1 MDLKE
6 SKFDLEQAASEVYE
20 KAEQI
25 YKGSEI
31 NQDTLTGVLHRFFKD
46 TFTARQLQALED
58 YFEEQEKIFYDMYG
72 GDEDLQENKEI
83 KEEAVEN
90 TIPGL
95 ENYENIADSFDNYKA
110 YEANFG
116 PLVIVKV
123 NKIYYIFKTTAQDSN
138 DFIQYTT
145 SKDYVNGWLY
155 GAVQCKNR
163 LLENKK
169 VEEVNKQRIPT
180 SELPDFCYSYND
192 TTGEIIVIKKGVEG
206 YYPSEIRLDD
216 TLVGDKRKA
225 EAEKL
230 INEQNEILGVTE
242 DQKLQME
249 LNSMF
254 GWDKVEESKLYE
266 VLEVGGEDISIDSI
280 FHFPNVI
287 YAMQE
292 TCREAIME
300 LQAED
305 KSSVTEKDIRVIYN
319 ELSKMED
326 IVNNYLEKAN
336 PDEGVTE
343 SKKVTETID
352 GMQDFEKQDDYP
364 EIDLSLYNTEAQ
376 EALIFIE
383 NHINTLSKEQIH
395 ELADKVFME
404 DIYTIKDFMK
414 YLVTSDNDDIVEIAQ
429 EFKKYLPESEK
440 VTEGYVIG
448 LSTKTVRELA
458 EDEVYDKYVQ
468 DINDGPAGTLNITT
482 TDNIENALQIEE
494 KFDAYTLADEIKER
508 YPEWNSVVAF
518 FK

>member
-72 GDEDLQENKEI
+72 GDEDLQENKKITEDIQKVDVKEGI
-83 KEEAVEN
+83 KLVKKYYPEATDEQARKIVNTWNNDNSVINPEEEEFAFPTIEEWLQVSERNGFTVEDMFIESKITEAVEN

-206 YYPSEIRLDD
+206 YYPSNITLDN
-216 TLVGDKRKA
+216 TLSGNERKQQA
-225 EAEKL
+225 EEL
-230 INEQNEILGVTE
+230 IKEQNEILGVTD
-242 DQKLQME
+242 DQRLQME

-254 GWDKVEESKLYE
+254 GWDKTESKLNE
-266 VLEVGGEDISIDSI
+266 TLEISGEDVSIDSI

-287 YAMQE
+287 AAMQE

-300 LQAED
+300 LNSED
-305 KSSVTEKDIRVIYN
+305 KNPVTEKDIRVIYN

-326 IVNNYLEKAN
+326 IVNKYLEKAN
-336 PDEGVTE
+336 PDEGITE
-343 SKKVTETID
+343 SK
-352 GMQDFEKQDDYP
+352 
-364 EIDLSLYNTEAQ
+364 
-376 EALIFIE
+376 
-383 NHINTLSKEQIH
+383 
-395 ELADKVFME
+395 
-404 DIYTIKDFMK
+404 
-414 YLVTSDNDDIVEIAQ
+414 
-429 EFKKYLPESEK
+429 K

-448 LSTKTVRELA
+448 LSTKTIKELA

-468 DINDGPAGTLNITT
+468 DINDGPVGTLNITT
-482 TDNIENALQIEE
+482 TDNIEDALQIEE

>member
-25 YKGSEI
+25 YKGREI

-72 GDEDLQENKEI
+72 GDEDLQENKKITEDIQKVDVKEGI
-83 KEEAVEN
+83 KLVKKYYPEATDEQARKIVNTWNNDNSVINPEEEFAFPTIEEWLQVSERNGFTVEDMFIESKITEAVEN

-123 NKIYYIFKTTAQDSN
+123 NKIYYIFKTTAQNSN

-169 VEEVNKQRIPT
+169 IEEVNKQRIPT

-206 YYPSEIRLDD
+206 YYPSDIRLDD
-216 TLVGDKRKA
+216 TLVGDERKQQA
-225 EAEKL
+225 EEL
-230 INEQNEILGVTE
+230 IKEQNEILGVTD
-242 DQKLQME
+242 DQRLQME

-254 GWDKVEESKLYE
+254 GWDKTESKLNE
-266 VLEVGGEDISIDSI
+266 VLEISGEDVSIDSI

-287 YAMQE
+287 AAMQE

-300 LQAED
+300 LNSED
-305 KSSVTEKDIRVIYN
+305 KNPVTEKDIRVIYN

-326 IVNNYLEKAN
+326 IVNKYLEKAN
-336 PDEGVTE
+336 PDEGITE
-343 SKKVTETID
+343 SK
-352 GMQDFEKQDDYP
+352 
-364 EIDLSLYNTEAQ
+364 
-376 EALIFIE
+376 
-383 NHINTLSKEQIH
+383 
-395 ELADKVFME
+395 
-404 DIYTIKDFMK
+404 
-414 YLVTSDNDDIVEIAQ
+414 
-429 EFKKYLPESEK
+429 K

-448 LSTKTVRELA
+448 LSTKTIKELA

-468 DINDGPAGTLNITT
+468 DINDGPVGTLNITT
-482 TDNIENALQIEE
+482 TDNIEDALQIEE

>member
-6 SKFDLEQAASEVYE
+6 SKFDLEQAAGEVYE

-72 GDEDLQENKEI
+72 GEENLQENKEV
-83 KEEAVEN
+83 KEETVEN

-123 NKIYYIFKTTAQDSN
+123 HKIYYIFKTTAQDYN

-206 YYPSEIRLDD
+206 YYPSEIKLND
-216 TLVGDKRKA
+216 TLVGNERKV

-230 INEQNEILGVTE
+230 IKEQNEILGVTD
-242 DQKLQME
+242 DQRLQME

-254 GWDKVEESKLYE
+254 GWNDTKTESKETTSFEEIINMMERAQDYSELYNAASYIKDDNLRVDVEELIGQCEDDEDDVKTAYSLVTSDLLDNKRDELNE
-266 VLEVGGEDISIDSI
+266 GLEIGGEDISIDSI

-305 KSSVTEKDIRVIYN
+305 KSSVTEKDVRVIYN
-319 ELSKMED
+319 ELSKLED
-326 IVNNYLEKAN
+326 IVNKYLEKAN
-336 PDEGVTE
+336 PDDNIIE
-343 SKKVTETID
+343 SK
-352 GMQDFEKQDDYP
+352 
-364 EIDLSLYNTEAQ
+364 
-376 EALIFIE
+376 
-383 NHINTLSKEQIH
+383 
-395 ELADKVFME
+395 
-404 DIYTIKDFMK
+404 
-414 YLVTSDNDDIVEIAQ
+414 
-429 EFKKYLPESEK
+429 K

-468 DINDGPAGTLNITT
+468 DINDGPVETLNITT
-482 TDNIENALQIEE
+482 TDNIEDALQIEE
-494 KFDAYTLADEIKER
+494 KFDAHTLADEIKER

>member
-6 SKFDLEQAASEVYE
+6 SKFDLEQAAGEVYE

-72 GDEDLQENKEI
+72 GDEDLQENKKITEDI
-83 KEEAVEN
+83 QKINDEEGKELVKKYYPEATDEQAEKIVNTWNNDNSIINPEEEFAFSTMEEWLQVSEKNGYALEDMLVESKITEAVEN

-206 YYPSEIRLDD
+206 YYPSDIRLDD
-216 TLVGDKRKA
+216 TLVGDERKQQA
-225 EAEKL
+225 EEL
-230 INEQNEILGVTE
+230 IKEQNEILGVTD
-242 DQKLQME
+242 DQRLQME

-254 GWDKVEESKLYE
+254 GWDKTESKLNE
-266 VLEVGGEDISIDSI
+266 VLEISGEDVSIDSI

-287 YAMQE
+287 AAMQE

-300 LQAED
+300 LNSED
-305 KSSVTEKDIRVIYN
+305 KTPVTEKDIRVIYN

-326 IVNNYLEKAN
+326 IVNKYLEKVN
-336 PDEGVTE
+336 PDEGITE
-343 SKKVTETID
+343 SK
-352 GMQDFEKQDDYP
+352 
-364 EIDLSLYNTEAQ
+364 
-376 EALIFIE
+376 
-383 NHINTLSKEQIH
+383 
-395 ELADKVFME
+395 
-404 DIYTIKDFMK
+404 
-414 YLVTSDNDDIVEIAQ
+414 
-429 EFKKYLPESEK
+429 K

-448 LSTKTVRELA
+448 LSTKTIKELA

-468 DINDGPAGTLNITT
+468 DINDGPVGTLNITT
-482 TDNIENALQIEE
+482 TDNIEDALQIEG

>member
-72 GDEDLQENKEI
+72 GDEDLQENKKITEDIQKVDVKEGI
-83 KEEAVEN
+83 KLVKKYYPEATDEQARKIVNTWNNDNSAINPEEEFAFPTIEEWLQVSERNGFTVEDMFIESKITEAVEN

-123 NKIYYIFKTTAQDSN
+123 NKIYYIFKTTAQNSN

-206 YYPSEIRLDD
+206 YYPSNITLDN
-216 TLVGDKRKA
+216 TLSGDERKQQA
-225 EAEKL
+225 EEL
-230 INEQNEILGVTE
+230 IKEQNEILGVTD
-242 DQKLQME
+242 DQRLQME

-254 GWDKVEESKLYE
+254 GWDKTESKLNE
-266 VLEVGGEDISIDSI
+266 VLEISGEDVSIDSI

-287 YAMQE
+287 AAMQE

-300 LQAED
+300 LNSED
-305 KSSVTEKDIRVIYN
+305 KTSVTEKDIRVIYN

-326 IVNNYLEKAN
+326 IVNKYLEKAN
-336 PDEGVTE
+336 PDEDITE
-343 SKKVTETID
+343 SK
-352 GMQDFEKQDDYP
+352 
-364 EIDLSLYNTEAQ
+364 
-376 EALIFIE
+376 
-383 NHINTLSKEQIH
+383 
-395 ELADKVFME
+395 
-404 DIYTIKDFMK
+404 
-414 YLVTSDNDDIVEIAQ
+414 
-429 EFKKYLPESEK
+429 K

-448 LSTKTVRELA
+448 LSTKTVKELA

-468 DINDGPAGTLNITT
+468 DINDGPVGTLNITT
-482 TDNIENALQIEE
+482 TDNIEDALQIEE

>member
-72 GDEDLQENKEI
+72 GDEDLQENKKITEDIQKVDVKEGI
-83 KEEAVEN
+83 KLVKKYYPEATDEQARKIVNTWNNDNSVINPEEEFAFPTIEEWLQVSERNGFTVEDMFIESKITEAVEN

-123 NKIYYIFKTTAQDSN
+123 NKIYYIFKTTAQNSN

-169 VEEVNKQRIPT
+169 IEEVNKQRIPT

-206 YYPSEIRLDD
+206 YYPSNITLDN
-216 TLVGDKRKA
+216 TLSGDERKQQA
-225 EAEKL
+225 EEL
-230 INEQNEILGVTE
+230 IKEQNEILGVTD
-242 DQKLQME
+242 DQRLQME

-254 GWDKVEESKLYE
+254 GWDKTESKLNE
-266 VLEVGGEDISIDSI
+266 VLEISGEDVSIDSI

-287 YAMQE
+287 AAMQE

-300 LQAED
+300 LNSED
-305 KSSVTEKDIRVIYN
+305 KNPVTEKDIRVIYN

-326 IVNNYLEKAN
+326 IVNKYLEKAN
-336 PDEGVTE
+336 PDEGITE
-343 SKKVTETID
+343 SK
-352 GMQDFEKQDDYP
+352 
-364 EIDLSLYNTEAQ
+364 
-376 EALIFIE
+376 
-383 NHINTLSKEQIH
+383 
-395 ELADKVFME
+395 
-404 DIYTIKDFMK
+404 
-414 YLVTSDNDDIVEIAQ
+414 
-429 EFKKYLPESEK
+429 K

-448 LSTKTVRELA
+448 LSTKTIKELA

-468 DINDGPAGTLNITT
+468 DINDGPVGTLNITT
-482 TDNIENALQIEE
+482 TDNIEDALQIEE

>member
-6 SKFDLEQAASEVYE
+6 SKFDLEQAAGEVYE

-31 NQDTLTGVLHRFFKD
+31 NQDTLTGVLHRSFKD

-72 GDEDLQENKEI
+72 GDEDLQENKKITEDIQKVDVKEGI
-83 KEEAVEN
+83 KLVKKYYPEATDEQARKIVNTWNNDNSVINPEEEFAFPTIEEWLQVSERNGFTVEDMFIESKITEAVEN

-206 YYPSEIRLDD
+206 YYPSNITLDN
-216 TLVGDKRKA
+216 TLSGNERKQQA
-225 EAEKL
+225 EEL
-230 INEQNEILGVTE
+230 IKEQNEILGVTD
-242 DQKLQME
+242 DQRLQME

-254 GWDKVEESKLYE
+254 GWDKTESKLNE
-266 VLEVGGEDISIDSI
+266 TLEISGEDVSIDSI

-287 YAMQE
+287 AAMQE

-300 LQAED
+300 LNSED
-305 KSSVTEKDIRVIYN
+305 KNPVTEKDIRVIYN

-326 IVNNYLEKAN
+326 IVNKYLEKAN
-336 PDEGVTE
+336 PDEGITE
-343 SKKVTETID
+343 SK
-352 GMQDFEKQDDYP
+352 
-364 EIDLSLYNTEAQ
+364 
-376 EALIFIE
+376 
-383 NHINTLSKEQIH
+383 
-395 ELADKVFME
+395 
-404 DIYTIKDFMK
+404 
-414 YLVTSDNDDIVEIAQ
+414 
-429 EFKKYLPESEK
+429 K

-448 LSTKTVRELA
+448 LSTKTIKELA

-468 DINDGPAGTLNITT
+468 DINDGPVGTLNITT
-482 TDNIENALQIEE
+482 TDNIEDALQIEE